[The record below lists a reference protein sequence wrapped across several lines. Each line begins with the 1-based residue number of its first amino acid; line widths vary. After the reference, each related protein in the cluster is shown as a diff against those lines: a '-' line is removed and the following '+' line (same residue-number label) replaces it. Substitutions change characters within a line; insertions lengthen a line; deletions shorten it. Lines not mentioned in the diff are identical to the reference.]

1 MTAIFIKTKDT
12 YEGNSQNRVWPISY
26 PFLSVQE
33 LRVSVINPAGIGAY
47 VNKNLRYDA
56 ENACIVYPT
65 KDSDLQPLG
74 EGWTICIE
82 RQAPIVRD
90 ANMPIKSKTQ
100 VEEDLTPLEHLGCAE
115 AIRAIKGL
123 KRVES

>member
-1 MTAIFIKTKDT
+1 MKETAKIGFGPFRTLFYLCKNFGSALLIRLALARMCIKICAMMRKML
-12 YEGNSQNRVWPISY
+12 V
-26 PFLSVQE
+26 LS
-33 LRVSVINPAGIGAY
+33 
-47 VNKNLRYDA
+47 
-56 ENACIVYPT
+56 
-65 KDSDLQPLG
+65 
-74 EGWTICIE
+74 
-82 RQAPIVRD
+82 PIVRD